1 MDIQKY
7 KQNFSWVSIE
17 VINWEL
23 ESLRTI
29 ERTREVKE
37 KVYFLLNLKNNLSE
51 KQNYKL
57 H

>member
-1 MDIQKY
+1 MGIQKY

-23 ESLRTI
+23 ESLRAI
-29 ERTREVKE
+29 ERTQEVKE
-37 KVYFLLNLKNNLSE
+37 KVYFLLSLKKDLSKINE
-51 KQNYKL
+51 SKL

>member
-1 MDIQKY
+1 MGIQKY

-23 ESLRTI
+23 ESLRAI
-29 ERTREVKE
+29 ERTQEVKE
-37 KVYFLLNLKNNLSE
+37 KVYFLLNLKKDLSW
-51 KQNYKL
+51 KQNNKL

>member
-23 ESLRTI
+23 DSLRTI
-29 ERTREVKE
+29 ERTKEVKE